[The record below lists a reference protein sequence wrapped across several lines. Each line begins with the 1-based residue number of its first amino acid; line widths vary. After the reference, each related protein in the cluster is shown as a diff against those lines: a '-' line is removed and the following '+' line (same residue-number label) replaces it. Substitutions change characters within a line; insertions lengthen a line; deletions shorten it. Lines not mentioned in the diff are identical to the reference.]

1 MATPV
6 VTTLTSGNLGRVAA
20 NTDGTAGII
29 VTGVAVGGSFA
40 LGDVLGPFKTIQ
52 EVEAVGIDAAY
63 DTTNSTNA
71 YQHCKEFFE
80 FANQFGGVNGT
91 GLYIMVVA
99 DTVSME
105 DICDKTNAYAKT
117 LLTTAAGAIKLL
129 GITRVLDSGT
139 TPSYTAELEDD
150 LALAIAKLK
159 ELYTEEFSFHR
170 PFQTLIEGMQ
180 WQGTVAST
188 LDMRDASSGFT
199 WEHGGVVLGQT
210 GGMATLGATVTE
222 VAESAS
228 VGAALGSMAACSV
241 QESIGKV
248 KKGMATSVAPYT
260 SDGELVSAL
269 SDAQMSTLEDQGFI
283 FLRPHVG
290 KPGYYWSND
299 ANACPLT
306 SDYAYASRSRP
317 IDKVVRLAYDVYIE
331 DYQDDIELDAET
343 GKMAP
348 SVVKSFQE
356 RIKESV
362 AGNMLV
368 NSELSGFDAYCDPDQ
383 DVLSDDEVDV
393 ELRAVPKGRIN
404 QVSVTVGY
412 TTSV

>member
-6 VTTLTSGNLGRVAA
+6 VTTLTGGNLGRAA
-20 NTDGTAGII
+20 ASTDGTAGI
-29 VTGVAVGGSFA
+29 VVSGAAVGGSFA

-52 EVEAVGIDAAY
+52 EVEAVGINAAY
-63 DTTNSTNA
+63 DVTNDTNA
-71 YQHCKEFFE
+71 YQHASEFFT
-80 FANQFGGVNGT
+80 FANQFGGAKGT

-99 DTVSME
+99 KTVTME
-105 DICDKTNAYAKT
+105 DICDKANAYAKK
-117 LLTTAAGAIKLL
+117 LLTTAAGKIKIL
-129 GITRVLDSGT
+129 GITRVPDGAY
-139 TPSYTAELEDD
+139 TPAYTDQLEDD
-150 LALAIAKLK
+150 LADAIVKLK
-159 ELYTEEFSFHR
+159 ELYTEEFGFHR
-170 PFQTLIEGMQ
+170 PFHTLIEAMQ

-188 LDMRDASSGFT
+188 LDLRDASAGFT

-210 GGMATLGATVTE
+210 GGMKTLGDTVSE

-228 VGAALGSMAACSV
+228 VGAALGSMAACFV

-260 SDGELVSAL
+260 SDGALVTAL
-269 SDAQMSTLEDQGFI
+269 SDSQMSTLEDQGFI

-299 ANACPLT
+299 ANACAIT

-331 DYQDDIELDAET
+331 DYQDDIDLDPET
-343 GKMAP
+343 GKMNAA
-348 SVVKSFQE
+348 VVKSFQE

-362 AGNMLV
+362 AGNMLS
-368 NSELSGFDAYCDPDQ
+368 NGELSGFDAYCDPDQ

-393 ELRAVPKGRIN
+393 ELRAVPKGRVN

-412 TTSV
+412 TTNI

>member
-1 MATPV
+1 MGTPV

-20 NTDGTAGII
+20 STDGTAGI
-29 VTGVAVGGSFA
+29 VVSGAAVSGSFA

-52 EVEAVGIDAAY
+52 EVEAVGINAAY
-63 DTTNSTNA
+63 DVTNTTNA
-71 YQHCKEFFE
+71 YQHAKEFFE
-80 FANQFGGVNGT
+80 FANQFGGARGT

-99 DTVSME
+99 KTVTME
-105 DICDKTNAYAKT
+105 DICDKANAYAKK
-117 LLTTAAGAIKLL
+117 LLTTAAGKIKLL
-129 GITRVLDSGT
+129 GITRVPDGGY
-139 TPSYTAELEDD
+139 TPGYTDQLEDD
-150 LALAIAKLK
+150 LAAAVINLK
-159 ELYTEEFSFHR
+159 ALYTEEFGFHR
-170 PFQTLIEGMQ
+170 PFQTLIEAWD

-188 LDMRDASSGFT
+188 LDLRDAADGFT

-210 GGMATLGATVTE
+210 GGMATLGATVSE
-222 VAESAS
+222 VVNSAS

-248 KKGMATSVAPYT
+248 KKGPATEIAPYT
-260 SDGELVSAL
+260 TDGALVTAL
-269 SDAQMSTLEDQGFI
+269 SDSQMSTLEDQGFI

-290 KPGYYWSND
+290 QPGYYWSND
-299 ANACPLT
+299 ANACPIT

-331 DYQDDIELDAET
+331 DYQDDIDLDPET
-343 GKMAP
+343 GKMNAA
-348 SVVKSFQE
+348 VVKSFQE
-356 RIKESV
+356 RIKESI
-362 AGNMLV
+362 AANMLT

-393 ELRAVPKGRIN
+393 ELRAVPKGRVN

-412 TTSV
+412 TTNI